1 MIRIEIDTANGS
13 FQQDANGELKRIF
26 DIILN
31 KRERSSI
38 FGLMDVNGNTI
49 GQYLEDNEDNE
60 EYDEYIDEDP
70 YV

>member
-1 MIRIEIDTANGS
+1 
-13 FQQDANGELKRIF
+13 
-26 DIILN
+26 
-31 KRERSSI
+31 
-38 FGLMDVNGNTI
+38 MDVNGNTI